1 MVLPARS
8 LSVFVLPMA
17 MGLAIISLA
26 GKAGA
31 VEEAKYT
38 VVRKDGA
45 FQIRKYESRVVAET
59 QVDGSFS
66 DAGNK
71 AFNRLFDY
79 ISGKNASTQK
89 IAMTAPV
96 TQQVYTGTSSG
107 EKIAMTAPVIQQQT
121 EGKYRVAFILPASYT
136 LETAPKPLN
145 ADVTI
150 KSEPESLAAVVEYSG
165 SWSKASYDEN
175 LKKLQDWMTSNSL
188 TAKGKPTWAR
198 YNSPYSLPLFR
209 RNEVIIPIEDPDGK
223 PKAGNS
229 QTTVP

>member
-1 MVLPARS
+1 MIAPAKSLMVFALPA
-8 LSVFVLPMA
+8 A
-17 MGLAIISLA
+17 IGLAFLSLA

-45 FQIRKYESRVVAET
+45 FQIRKYEPRVLAET

-79 ISGKNASTQK
+79 ISGNNAATQK

-96 TQQVYTGTSSG
+96 TQQVDTTSSG

-136 LETAPKPLN
+136 METAPKPLN
-145 ADVTI
+145 KDVTI
-150 KSEPESLAAVVEYSG
+150 TSEPESLAAVVEYSG
-165 SWSKASYDEN
+165 SWSKANYDEN

-209 RNEVIIPIEDPDGK
+209 RNEVIIPIEDPDDK
-223 PKAGNS
+223 PKAGDS

>member
-1 MVLPARS
+1 M
-8 LSVFVLPMA
+8 
-17 MGLAIISLA
+17 
-26 GKAGA
+26 
-31 VEEAKYT
+31 
-38 VVRKDGA
+38 
-45 FQIRKYESRVVAET
+45 VAET
-59 QVDGSFS
+59 QVEGSFS

-79 ISGKNASTQK
+79 ISGKNAATQK

-96 TQQVYTGTSSG
+96 TQQADTGTSSG

-136 LETAPKPLN
+136 MDTAPKPLN

-150 KSEPESLAAVVEYSG
+150 TSEPESLAAAVEYSG
-165 SWSKASYDEN
+165 SWSKAKYDEH
-175 LKKLQDWMTSNSL
+175 LKQLQDWMTSNSL

-209 RNEVIIPIEDPDGK
+209 RNEVIIPIEDPDDK
-223 PKAGNS
+223 PKAGDS